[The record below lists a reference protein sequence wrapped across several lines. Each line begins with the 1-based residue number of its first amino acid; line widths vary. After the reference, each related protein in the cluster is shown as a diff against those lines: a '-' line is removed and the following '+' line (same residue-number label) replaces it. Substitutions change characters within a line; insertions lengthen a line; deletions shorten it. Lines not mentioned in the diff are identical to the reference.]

1 MVRNYLKWVSYKQK
15 KELMIDLKT
24 IYESSSEK
32 IAKKSLDDSATKWE
46 SQYPMIDKSWR
57 SG

>member
-1 MVRNYLKWVSYKQK
+1 
-15 KELMIDLKT
+15 MIDLKT